1 MIAEETNI
9 KDCFLLGPTVHTDS
23 RGYFY
28 EFYNEKTFAE
38 KTGLQVHFVQD
49 NQAYSQ
55 GQVFRGF
62 HFQKGEA
69 AQAKLV
75 SAQKGAVQ
83 DVVIDLR
90 ESSPTFARVVSV
102 ILTEQNKNQLFVPRG
117 CAHGY
122 LTLEEE
128 TIFYYKCDNF
138 YLPDQDSGLN
148 PLDPSLSVEW
158 EKSLEDALISEKD
171 QALPMWK
178 DCYKY
183 A

>member
-1 MIAEETNI
+1 MNI
-9 KDCFLLGPTVHTDS
+9 EQTSINGCFLVSPIIYHDD

-28 EFYNEKTFAE
+28 EFYNEKTFQE
-38 KTGLQVHFVQD
+38 KTGLEVHFVQD
-49 NQAYSQ
+49 NQAYSK
-55 GQVFRGF
+55 GRVFRGF

-90 ESSPTFARVVSV
+90 ESSPTFANVVSV
-102 ILTEQNKNQLFVPRG
+102 ILTEENKNQLFVPRG

-122 LTLEEE
+122 LTLSDE

-138 YLPDQDSGLN
+138 YNAQEEAGLN
-148 PLDPSLSVEW
+148 PLDTSLGVEW
-158 EKSLEDALISEKD
+158 EASLDDATLSEKD
-171 QALPMWK
+171 QNLPMWE
-178 DCYKY
+178 DCFKF
-183 A
+183 